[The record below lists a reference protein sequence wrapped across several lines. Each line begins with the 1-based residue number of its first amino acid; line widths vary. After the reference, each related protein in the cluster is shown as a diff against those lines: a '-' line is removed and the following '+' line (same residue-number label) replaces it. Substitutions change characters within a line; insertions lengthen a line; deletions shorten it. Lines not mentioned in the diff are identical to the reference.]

1 MGSVL
6 VIGGGAAGLAAAIA
20 AAECGD
26 TVTVAEKMDR
36 VGKKILATGNGRC
49 NLMNTGAPRYPGN
62 AAFAADVL
70 SHCGAEA
77 QKAFWE
83 HLGLRL
89 RQEEAGRVY
98 PVSSQASS
106 VLDALRLQLTALHV
120 RVVTGVSI
128 TALQRENDGWTA
140 LSADGQQFRANRVI
154 ISGGGCAQPKL
165 GSDGSALRLLTNLGC
180 PATPFAPAL
189 TQIITDS
196 TPIKGL
202 SGIRV
207 KAQVAVIDRKSV
219 LHEEDGELL
228 FADYGVSGVCVMQC
242 ARYAKDGRVLRVSLV
257 KGMGFADAGDFRREL
272 HHRRKNWAQR
282 PMAELLT
289 GLCVPR
295 LSAALMRQADWRVTE
310 SSLCG
315 QMTADMAERLTKTAD
330 AWLLPIRGVKGFE
343 SAQVASGGASV
354 ADFDPATLQNR
365 RLPGLYAAGE
375 VLDVDGDCG
384 GFNLMFAFGSGI
396 LAGLDGRNAPWT
408 HENAQ
413 KS

>member
-1 MGSVL
+1 MGSGL

-140 LSADGQQFRANRVI
+140 LSADGQRFWANRVI

-196 TPIKGL
+196 TSIKGL

-257 KGMGFADAGDFRREL
+257 KGMGFADAGEFRREL
-272 HHRRKNWAQR
+272 NHRRKNCDGGDADR
-282 PMAELLT
+282 
-289 GLCVPR
+289 VVR
-295 LSAALMRQADWRVTE
+295 AAA
-310 SSLCG
+310 G
-315 QMTADMAERLTKTAD
+315 
-330 AWLLPIRGVKGFE
+330 
-343 SAQVASGGASV
+343 GGADV
-354 ADFDPATLQNR
+354 AGRLGSARKQPVRADDSGHGGAPDENGGWVAAADSR
-365 RLPGLYAAGE
+365 REGLRERTGCI
-375 VLDVDGDCG
+375 GRG
-384 GFNLMFAFGSGI
+384 G
-396 LAGLDGRNAPWT
+396 GRGF
-408 HENAQ
+408 
-413 KS
+413 

>member
-128 TALQRENDGWTA
+128 TALHRENDGWTA

-165 GSDGSALRLLTNLGC
+165 GSDGSAC
-180 PATPFAPAL
+180 
-189 TQIITDS
+189 
-196 TPIKGL
+196 
-202 SGIRV
+202 
-207 KAQVAVIDRKSV
+207 
-219 LHEEDGELL
+219 
-228 FADYGVSGVCVMQC
+228 VC
-242 ARYAKDGRVLRVSLV
+242 
-257 KGMGFADAGDFRREL
+257 
-272 HHRRKNWAQR
+272 
-282 PMAELLT
+282 
-289 GLCVPR
+289 
-295 LSAALMRQADWRVTE
+295 
-310 SSLCG
+310 
-315 QMTADMAERLTKTAD
+315 
-330 AWLLPIRGVKGFE
+330 
-343 SAQVASGGASV
+343 
-354 ADFDPATLQNR
+354 
-365 RLPGLYAAGE
+365 
-375 VLDVDGDCG
+375 
-384 GFNLMFAFGSGI
+384 
-396 LAGLDGRNAPWT
+396 
-408 HENAQ
+408 
-413 KS
+413 